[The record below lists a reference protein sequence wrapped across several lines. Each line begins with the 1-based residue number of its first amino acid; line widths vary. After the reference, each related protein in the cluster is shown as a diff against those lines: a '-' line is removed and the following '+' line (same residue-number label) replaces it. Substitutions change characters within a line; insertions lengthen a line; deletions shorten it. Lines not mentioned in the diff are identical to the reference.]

1 MLVVLSSLAFGAFAC
16 VAPLETLA
24 AGASCLLLWRRQ
36 LGRRAAVLAALALLA
51 GWGRAAWLCQR
62 FELDQA
68 QALALV
74 PQPAPCAVR
83 ARVLASPVARHG
95 ALYFDVELREADC
108 EGRLSASPLRA
119 RLSGDPAELQP
130 LQELARGDELS
141 AIVQLSVVSAF
152 RNFELPDPL
161 PSLARRGA
169 VLRGPLRWSEHD
181 ERGGSLGAQIDRLR
195 ASVRQRI
202 VATFA
207 PAAQGMARALV
218 LGEADLDQADEEAFR
233 RSGLA
238 HLLAVS
244 GTHLVFA
251 VLGVLGAL
259 NALLRRL
266 PALAMRGDV
275 RRLGAVVGLLLAP
288 LYADFSGGSGSAW
301 RAAFMLLGVLG
312 ARALGRH
319 VFGSR
324 VLALSL
330 GAGWL
335 CDGLVVF
342 DPSFLLSLAATSGL
356 LLAGGQLA
364 ARAGAS
370 AADLSQPRR
379 VELRRLLEHIGVA
392 ASTSL
397 AASLPCLPLILLL
410 GPGVSLASVA
420 ANLLA
425 GPLGELVA
433 LPLCLTH
440 AIAWP
445 LPALERGL
453 ALAGSGALLTLREI
467 AHWTSDVD
475 WLFVELPPPGRW
487 HVLAA
492 ILAAAVPLGAGARG
506 WHAQQRP
513 PRPLPA
519 RWLLAWL
526 ALAVL
531 AVGLVEQGVTR
542 EHSAAH
548 GRALRRLRVT
558 ALDVGQGDST
568 LIDLPD
574 GRLMLIDAGG
584 PGPAG
589 DPGVRVILPV
599 LRARRRAHLDFVVLS
614 HPHPDHF
621 GGLAALAASESV
633 SIGELWYA
641 AAPAPPESELAA
653 LLERLSRRARRVRDA
668 AELCRIGT
676 IHAGAVIEVLAPC
689 PELSPELSV
698 NDNSLVLRLRW
709 GSSAALLL
717 GDAER
722 AAEARLLAPAR
733 ELRAEFVK
741 LGHHGS
747 RSSSTAELIARVQPA
762 VASISCGTGNRFG
775 HPHAETLATLA
786 AAQVLP
792 LRIDRLGSVEW
803 QSDGNSTRF
812 RVFDER
818 ALALC
823 CPDESHRRDPGGW

>member
-1 MLVVLSSLAFGAFAC
+1 M
-16 VAPLETLA
+16 
-24 AGASCLLLWRRQ
+24 
-36 LGRRAAVLAALALLA
+36 
-51 GWGRAAWLCQR
+51 
-62 FELDQA
+62 
-68 QALALV
+68 
-74 PQPAPCAVR
+74 
-83 ARVLASPVARHG
+83 
-95 ALYFDVELREADC
+95 
-108 EGRLSASPLRA
+108 
-119 RLSGDPAELQP
+119 
-130 LQELARGDELS
+130 
-141 AIVQLSVVSAF
+141 
-152 RNFELPDPL
+152 
-161 PSLARRGA
+161 
-169 VLRGPLRWSEHD
+169 VLRGPLRWL
-181 ERGGSLGAQIDRLR
+181 EREAPGSGLGAHVDRLR

-218 LGEADLDQADEEAFR
+218 LGESDLGEADEDAFR

-259 NALLRRL
+259 DALLRRW

-275 RRLGAVVGLLLAP
+275 RRLGAAVGLVLAP

-312 ARALGRH
+312 ARVLGRH

-324 VLALSL
+324 VLGLSL
-330 GAGWL
+330 GLGWA

-356 LLAGGQLA
+356 LLAGGQVA
-364 ARAGAS
+364 RRAGAS
-370 AADLSQPRR
+370 AAELSELSEPRR
-379 VELRRLLEHIGVA
+379 VELRRLLEHVGVA
-392 ASTSL
+392 ASASL

-445 LPALERGL
+445 FPALERGL
-453 ALAGSGALLTLREI
+453 ALVGSGALLTMREL
-467 AHWTSDVD
+467 AHWTAQVD

-492 ILAAAVPLGAGARG
+492 VLAAAGPLGLR
-506 WHAQQRP
+506 AQAWLAAP
-513 PRPLPA
+513 ASPRRIPA
-519 RWLLAWL
+519 RWLGAWL
-526 ALAVL
+526 VSALGGL
-531 AVGLVEQGVTR
+531 GLVEHAVTR
-542 EHSAAH
+542 EHSAAQ
-548 GRALRRLRVT
+548 GRALQRLRVT
-558 ALDVGQGDST
+558 ALDVGQGDAT

-574 GRLMLIDAGG
+574 GGLMLLDAGG
-584 PGPAG
+584 LGPAG
-589 DPGVRVILPV
+589 DPGARVILPV
-599 LRARRRAHLDFVVLS
+599 LRARRRAHLDSVVLS

-641 AAPAPPESELAA
+641 AGPAPPDGELGV
-653 LLERLSRRARRVRDA
+653 LLARLSRRARRVREA
-668 AELCRIGT
+668 AELCRTGT
-676 IHAGAVIEVLAPC
+676 ISAGAVIEVLAPC
-689 PELSPELSV
+689 PDLSPELSA

-709 GSSAALLL
+709 GARAALLL

-722 AAEARLLAPAR
+722 AAEARLLGRPR
-733 ELRAEFVK
+733 ELRADFLKV
-741 LGHHGS
+741 GHHGS

-762 VASISCGTGNRFG
+762 LASISCGKGNRFG

-786 AAQVLP
+786 AAGVLP
-792 LRIDRLGSVEW
+792 LRSDRLGSVEW
-803 QSDGNSTRF
+803 QSDGSSSRF

-823 CPDESHRRDPGGW
+823 CPDASHRRDPGWW